1 MNWPKTITYPLPSIV
16 ISESKSGKK
25 TTKAW
30 NQSQQGLKRTKLAER
45 GEQYTLFRHGDDYAL
60 YVCPL
65 QFGYAKAIEF
75 NTYINQASNR
85 KVVDIRFLAGNSVGV
100 TPDGRPRSVKDPL
113 TLNWKPVKEE
123 FYRSIEEALVVV
135 RGQRSG
141 TGRGRPKEIKPLT
154 LAELT
159 T

>member
-1 MNWPKTITYPLPSIV
+1 MFGARLRGRRRSR
-16 ISESKSGKK
+16 
-25 TTKAW
+25 ARLFD
-30 NQSQQGLKRTKLAER
+30 GLAHS
-45 GEQYTLFRHGDDYAL
+45 LFRHGDDYAL

-141 TGRGRPKEIKPLT
+141 TGRGRTPWATSWPWGSH
-154 LAELT
+154 AR
-159 T
+159 